1 MGGDNIAARS
11 ERTAWYDGPT
21 VLGMVDSFV
30 KEPAPTEKPLRLPV
44 QDVYKFTEQGDDR
57 RIIAGRVETG
67 SLAVGDEVV
76 FLPSGKRSTVAS
88 LEEFNAPSRRRVDA
102 GQSAGVTLS
111 TQLYVRPGEL
121 MMRADQPAARVSS
134 RLRVTL
140 FWMGRQPM
148 IKGKRYKMKLASLRV
163 PVWLTEIA
171 SVMDAG
177 DLSTDTHRH
186 EIERHDVAECVL
198 ETFKPVACDL
208 ASEIPQTGR
217 FVIIDNYEI
226 AGGGIIL
233 RADAAAGTLA
243 EKHVAAREKGWQR
256 SAIEPF
262 RRHAM
267 YHQRPTLVV
276 VAGPVGTGK
285 IALAKALE
293 EKLFRTGRL
302 VYYLGLSNS
311 LLADGA
317 DPKDLFEREE
327 FLRRI
332 GEVAHL
338 FTDAGLILIT
348 TVSDLDDD
356 ELDVLDTLNKPG
368 DLLVVSVGESRL
380 SRRQA
385 DLTLAAPAD
394 AHAAARQV
402 AALLSARHLL
412 PDYEL

>member
-1 MGGDNIAARS
+1 
-11 ERTAWYDGPT
+11 
-21 VLGMVDSFV
+21 
-30 KEPAPTEKPLRLPV
+30 
-44 QDVYKFTEQGDDR
+44 
-57 RIIAGRVETG
+57 
-67 SLAVGDEVV
+67 
-76 FLPSGKRSTVAS
+76 
-88 LEEFNAPSRRRVDA
+88 
-102 GQSAGVTLS
+102 
-111 TQLYVRPGEL
+111 
-121 MMRADQPAARVSS
+121 
-134 RLRVTL
+134 
-140 FWMGRQPM
+140 
-148 IKGKRYKMKLASLRV
+148 MKLASLRV
-163 PVWLTEIA
+163 PVWLTEIV
-171 SVMDAG
+171 SVMDATN
-177 DLSTDTHRH
+177 LSTDTHRR

-243 EKHVAAREKGWQR
+243 EKHVAAREKGLQR
-256 SAIEPF
+256 STIEPF

-285 IALAKALE
+285 IALAKTLE
-293 EKLFRTGRL
+293 EKLFLTGRF

-317 DPKDLFEREE
+317 DLPDRQAGPKDQFEREE

-356 ELDVLDTLNKPG
+356 ELDVLDTLNRPG

-380 SRRQA
+380 ARRRA
-385 DLTLAAPAD
+385 DLALETAAD
-394 AHAAARQV
+394 ADAAAKQV
-402 AALLSARHLL
+402 TALLSARHCL